1 MRPSRLLFFG
11 LIGLA
16 VFALAGVLQAQDS
29 GLGVEA
35 DGAAGLHDANNT
47 QVGTVL
53 FLDKEEYGTVALTA

>member
-1 MRPSRLLFFG
+1 MRPSHLLFFG

-35 DGAAGLHDANNT
+35 DASAGLHDANNT
-47 QVGTVL
+47 QVGTVR